1 MFKWTQITS
10 DKTTLSWVNGYKIP
24 FTSKPVQKSE
34 PKERRWSAEE
44 MLNVRNLLLELEEK
58 GATRRCRHNP
68 DQFVSDIF
76 LAQKPNGKYRLI
88 LNLKNLNR
96 FITTKHFKL
105 EDGRTVTKLM
115 NQNCFM
121 ASLDLKDAYYLVPM
135 HRSSQRYLRF
145 KFGNTLFEFTCL
157 PFGLNT
163 APYVFTKILKPF
175 RISIGWEVFNSEL

>member
-1 MFKWTQITS
+1 
-10 DKTTLSWVNGYKIP
+10 
-24 FTSKPVQKSE
+24 
-34 PKERRWSAEE
+34 

-58 GATRRCRHNP
+58 GAIRRCKYNP

-96 FITTKHFKL
+96 FISTKHFKL

-121 ASLDLKDAYYLVPM
+121 ASLDLKNAYYLVPM

-145 KFGNTLFEFTCL
+145 KFDNTLFEFTRL

-163 APYVFTKILKPF
+163 PPYVFTKILKPVVAHL
-175 RISIGWEVFNSEL
+175 RKRGYRSVIYLDDLLLIGESFSDCLQNVAETQRLLQDLGFIINIHKS